1 MPMGNDQRQAVQA
14 VIRGGVERGEAG
26 LRVSLWLVTLMIF
39 AVSGCGK
46 GASMGAAPKLSKTAE
61 KDVLSG
67 KAIMQKGGLCNL
79 DEEIS
84 EGDPEPGS
92 DEEILLKLYT
102 YALAKDEKKA
112 FEGFRKL
119 FPDSANTRF
128 IRDDYWTRT
137 RRNVDKFMTEPGEAS
152 FIICRKV
159 KTDRGI
165 KYYIKSNDPRQHPPP
180 ITIGEDDG
188 ERKIIGY
195 TPF

>member
-1 MPMGNDQRQAVQA
+1 MNQSYLDALQPIEGMWPTRVGSAAVVKRA
-14 VIRGGVERGEAG
+14 GVI
-26 LRVSLWLVTLMIF
+26 VTLCLL
-39 AVSGCGK
+39 ALGCNK
-46 GASMGAAPKLSKTAE
+46 GTSTGAAPKSVSGIE

-67 KAIMQKGGLCNL
+67 KQIMQKGGLCAL
-79 DEEIS
+79 DEEVTP
-84 EGDPEPGS
+84 GDPEPGS
-92 DEEILLKLYT
+92 DEEMLLQLYT

-128 IRDDYWTRT
+128 IRDDYWVRT
-137 RRNVDKFMTEPGEAS
+137 RRNIDKFMIEPGEPG
-152 FIICRKV
+152 FIICRKA
-159 KTDRGI
+159 KTDRGT